1 MEEVPLVQQL
11 QAKFA
16 GTVTI
21 LGIST
26 DTSIPR
32 VDRTIKERRMTWPIL
47 ADGKGFEGAIP
58 TAYHVQGTPDVF
70 VIDSEGRIF
79 KHLGSATEIE
89 STIAAARVAALE
101 VDVRSAAFNDEGWNG
116 WTAGAYR
123 RTPRN

>member
-1 MEEVPLVQQL
+1 MEEVPLLQQL

-26 DTSIPR
+26 DVSIQR

-47 ADGKGFEGAIP
+47 ADGKGFEAAIP
-58 TAYHVQGTPDVF
+58 TAYHVQGTPAGF
-70 VIDSEGRIF
+70 AIDSQGGIF

-89 STIAAARVAALE
+89 PTVAAARVAAPE
-101 VDVRSAAFNDEGWNG
+101 VAVWLSGIQR
-116 WTAGAYR
+116 
-123 RTPRN
+123 

>member
-1 MEEVPLVQQL
+1 MEEVPLLQQL

-26 DTSIPR
+26 DISIPR

-70 VIDSEGRIF
+70 VIDSQGRIF

-89 STIAAARVAALE
+89 PTVAAARVAAPE
-101 VDVRSAAFNDEGWNG
+101 VDVWLSGIQR
-116 WTAGAYR
+116 
-123 RTPRN
+123 